1 MRMLAG
7 PESLCLLGR
16 REVEGEAAYCECPY
30 WLLLGWYA
38 VSTEAVSMA
47 LSRKLGV
54 LRTAGVP
61 ECITGDEQCR

>member
-16 REVEGEAAYCECPY
+16 REVDADAEGAYCDWPC

-38 VSTEAVSMA
+38 VSTDAVSIA

-61 ECITGDEQCR
+61 ECNDEA